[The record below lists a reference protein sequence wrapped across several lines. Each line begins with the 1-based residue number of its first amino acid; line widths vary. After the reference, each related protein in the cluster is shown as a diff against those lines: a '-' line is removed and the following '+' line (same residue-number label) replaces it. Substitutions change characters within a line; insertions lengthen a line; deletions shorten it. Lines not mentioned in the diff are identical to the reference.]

1 MPKVSAT
8 DHFTAAEVKRRLSE
22 AKRYLQRY
30 KTQRLLFLAP
40 ENHLSLPCI
49 SLQNYD
55 CLNEYNFVNTVDLSE
70 ELVRQC
76 VKDNREMFV
85 DESKFKIYNL
95 HEYVDEY
102 LDALRRLFCV
112 TSFCLLDRKK
122 NMMMKVVICLG
133 SLHHAP
139 RLFYKDT
146 KNRFYYDKLAA
157 YNDLF

>member
-1 MPKVSAT
+1 MAKIPGTS
-8 DHFTAAEVKRRLSE
+8 HFTAAEVKRRLSE

-40 ENHLSLPCI
+40 DNHLSLPCI

-70 ELVRQC
+70 ELIRQC
-76 VKDNREMFV
+76 VKDNREMLV

-139 RLFYKDT
+139 RLFYR
-146 KNRFYYDKLAA
+146 NRQGRYLYERLVAYD
-157 YNDLF
+157 DLQ

>member
-1 MPKVSAT
+1 MPKISAT

-40 ENHLSLPCI
+40 ADHLSLPCI
-49 SLQNYD
+49 SLQDYD

-70 ELVRQC
+70 ELIRQC
-76 VKDNREMFV
+76 VKDNREMLV

-139 RLFYKDT
+139 RLFYRDT

>member
-1 MPKVSAT
+1 MSKIPGT
-8 DHFTAAEVKRRLSE
+8 DYFTAAEVKRRLSE

-49 SLQNYD
+49 SLQDYD
-55 CLNEYNFVNTVDLSE
+55 CLNEYNFVSTVDLSE
-70 ELVRQC
+70 ELIRQC

-85 DESKFKIYNL
+85 NDNLFKSYNMF
-95 HEYVDEY
+95 EYVDEY

-112 TSFCLLDRKK
+112 TSFCLLDTKK

-139 RLFYKDT
+139 RLFYKDA
-146 KNRFYYDKLAA
+146 KNRFYYDKLIA